1 MAPVMVALVAFYAP
15 ARVTLKGALS
25 NVLLPRDIP
34 SAVLKET
41 LVLPLPAI
49 RDAPLKVNPPI
60 APDVAVTAP
69 ALVTL
74 KGAELKV
81 LFPRWI
87 PSAVLSETLVA
98 LAPAINDV
106 DPRVKPPTA
115 PEVDVKA
122 PAGVTLKGADPN
134 VAFPKYM
141 PFESAL
147 NILLLDPID
156 IVPPDS
162 APVNVPLAE
171 DKAPLNVPDVAV
183 RTPASVTLNGAFA
196 LLAKVAPA

>member
-1 MAPVMVALVAFYAP
+1 MLALLNVPVPIYI
-15 ARVTLKGALS
+15 
-25 NVLLPRDIP
+25 LLESTFI
-34 SAVLKET
+34 
-41 LVLPLPAI
+41 
-49 RDAPLKVNPPI
+49 PPI

-69 ALVTL
+69 VIVADV
-74 KGAELKV
+74 
-81 LFPRWI
+81 
-87 PSAVLSETLVA
+87 AV
-98 LAPAINDV
+98 N
-106 DPRVKPPTA
+106 
-115 PEVDVKA
+115 A

-134 VAFPKYM
+134 VAFPKYI